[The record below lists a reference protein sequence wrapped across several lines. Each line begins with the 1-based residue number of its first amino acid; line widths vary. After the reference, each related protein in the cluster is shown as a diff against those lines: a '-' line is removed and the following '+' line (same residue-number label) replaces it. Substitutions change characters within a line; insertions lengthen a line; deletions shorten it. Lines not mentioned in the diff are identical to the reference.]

1 MGMMKRCNSALAQPN
16 VPQVIFIAFDS
27 RELDA
32 AQARG
37 LRNMMIMLVAAALV
51 IVATILAQ
59 FWFRRYR
66 RSRQQL
72 QEAMAR
78 KEKLMALGGWRRA

>member
-1 MGMMKRCNSALAQPN
+1 MMNRGNSALAQAT

-37 LRNMMIMLVAAALV
+37 QRNMAIMLGAPR
-51 IVATILAQ
+51 
-59 FWFRRYR
+59 W
-66 RSRQQL
+66 
-72 QEAMAR
+72 
-78 KEKLMALGGWRRA
+78 